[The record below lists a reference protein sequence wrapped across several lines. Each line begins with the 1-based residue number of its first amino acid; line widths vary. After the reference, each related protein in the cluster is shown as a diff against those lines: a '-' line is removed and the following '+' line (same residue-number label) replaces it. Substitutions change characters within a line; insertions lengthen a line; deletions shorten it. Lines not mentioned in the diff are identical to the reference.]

1 MFFLMYDILFLIFKD
16 MHLRSTLNDQTLQYV
31 RSLEKRIQQLEE
43 ERISNSGNVSQRTPE
58 PILGRPEAVIRALQV
73 LEVREQLERDR
84 FGNITGMPIEQMDD
98 GEKAIVREMCNVVW
112 RKLESSTNEPSM
124 EE

>member
-1 MFFLMYDILFLIFKD
+1 M
-16 MHLRSTLNDQTLQYV
+16 
-31 RSLEKRIQQLEE
+31 
-43 ERISNSGNVSQRTPE
+43 SGSENVSQRTPE
-58 PILGRPEAVIRALQV
+58 PIPGRPEAVIRALQV

-84 FGNITGMPIEQMDD
+84 FGNLTGMPIDHMDD

-112 RKLESSTNEPSM
+112 RKLESSTNDPSM